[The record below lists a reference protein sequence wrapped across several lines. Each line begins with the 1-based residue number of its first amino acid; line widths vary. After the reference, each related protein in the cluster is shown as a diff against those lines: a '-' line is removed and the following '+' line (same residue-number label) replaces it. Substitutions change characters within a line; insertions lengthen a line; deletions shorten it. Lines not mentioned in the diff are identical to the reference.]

1 MSMLANA
8 ARGLKN
14 MWQSGDEDDYDDD
27 LLDEADE
34 RQTTSSS
41 TPRYSAPPSKY
52 SSDKYSSPSYGG
64 GDSPAPRTRNLRTVP
79 IPLRAREKNIYTLRP
94 KNLDEAAIAA
104 DYLKSGSAVVMNLET
119 VDNPVAVRIIDF
131 MSGVCYGVEGQG
143 HAMKLGD
150 AIFLFTP
157 TEYEIA
163 SDELDY
169 GENRDFFFKNINGT
183 GGNRPAAP
191 QAQPQQP
198 QQQASHPAQSPIA
211 AHIQRGPVPSAV
223 TAGMSPTVAPV
234 RSQSSPNAVAATTPS
249 GYATANYSAPAAP
262 RVAQP
267 APVSQASAPAPVS
280 VASSPAPV
288 AVASTTPVQLTPAST
303 STAPSTTTSLQG
315 VASTRTSTLPANSV
329 YGSGGKAHVLIG
341 GGKPANTGTSAP
353 PAQGGNAGGARSW
366 DR

>member
-34 RQTTSSS
+34 RHTTSSS
-41 TPRYSAPPSKY
+41 TPRYSAPASKY
-52 SSDKYSSPSYGG
+52 SSDKYSTPSYGG
-64 GDSPAPRTRNLRTVP
+64 GDSQPPRTRNLRTVP

-169 GENRDFFFKNINGT
+169 GENRDFFFKNINAT
-183 GGNRPAAP
+183 GGNRAP
-191 QAQPQQP
+191 VAQPQQQVQQP
-198 QQQASHPAQSPIA
+198 QVQAPIQSPIA

-223 TAGMSPTVAPV
+223 TAGMAPTVAPV
-234 RSQSSPNAVAATTPS
+234 RTQPSPHAVATTTPS
-249 GYATANYSAPAAP
+249 GYATANYSAPATARMAESAP
-262 RVAQP
+262 VAQ
-267 APVSQASAPAPVS
+267 ASSPAPVS

-288 AVASTTPVQLTPAST
+288 AVASTTAVRQTPASA
-303 STAPSTTTSLQG
+303 STAPSNTTSLQG
-315 VASTRTSTLPANSV
+315 VAARTSTLPANSV

-341 GGKPANTGTSAP
+341 RGKSAPASTPAPPTQGGTS
-353 PAQGGNAGGARSW
+353 GGARNW

>member
-1 MSMLANA
+1 MNMLANA

-64 GDSPAPRTRNLRTVP
+64 GDSHAPRSRNLRTVP

-119 VDNPVAVRIIDF
+119 VDNPAAVRIIDF
-131 MSGVCYGVEGQG
+131 MSGVCYGLEGQG

-183 GGNRPAAP
+183 GGQRTPVAP
-191 QAQPQQP
+191 P
-198 QQQASHPAQSPIA
+198 QQQVQQQVQHHPAQSPIA
-211 AHIQRGPVPSAV
+211 AHTQRGPVPSAV

-234 RSQSSPNAVAATTPS
+234 RTQTAPQATTTPS
-249 GYATANYSAPAAP
+249 GYATANYSAPAAA
-262 RVAQP
+262 RVATP
-267 APVSQASAPAPVS
+267 APVAQASAPAPVS
-280 VASSPAPV
+280 VVSSPAPV
-288 AVASTTPVQLTPAST
+288 AVASTTSVRQTPAST

-315 VASTRTSTLPANSV
+315 AASRTSTLPANSV

-341 GGKPANTGTSAP
+341 GGKPANSGTPAP